1 MGLVERLGPD
11 GVAPREVSGAGDS
24 MPDTLPNESGSAPAR
39 SGGLSHLLPCR
50 HCGVLNGWTAQQC
63 WGCEASL
70 WKDRSA
76 GSAIEPGSA
85 APESAAGERLLHGGG
100 QEPHDMAVASHGSHV
115 MTAPAAAIDMSPVQ
129 VPTAQAAAA
138 AAADAPLPVLMS
150 RVEGRYSVTRLPMPA
165 PALPATLVPSRT
177 MPIVA
182 AIVVVAFAGVASYL
196 RWSTPQRGAETE
208 DSVEAGN
215 AKRAVVA
222 VGRVSVEPTM
232 ASAAGM
238 GVNDAGPA
246 DASARTIVAVPDSPV
261 QAQPVA
267 PADPLRMESG
277 GPAAAMER
285 PPVVATT
292 HGPARATAP
301 AMTATKSGTAR
312 AANAADA
319 ASMLKPEPLAPQR
332 PPPPP
337 PDPCTEA
344 VAALGLCKAPSIRSK
359 EFGWTAN

>member
-1 MGLVERLGPD
+1 MGL
-11 GVAPREVSGAGDS
+11 
-24 MPDTLPNESGSAPAR
+24 
-39 SGGLSHLLPCR
+39 
-50 HCGVLNGWTAQQC
+50 
-63 WGCEASL
+63 
-70 WKDRSA
+70 
-76 GSAIEPGSA
+76 
-85 APESAAGERLLHGGG
+85 
-100 QEPHDMAVASHGSHV
+100 ASHDSH
-115 MTAPAAAIDMSPVQ
+115 TATTPAAAADMSPVQ

-138 AAADAPLPVLMS
+138 ADAPFPVLMS
-150 RVEGRYSVTRLPMPA
+150 RVEGRYSVARLPVPA

-196 RWSTPQRGAETE
+196 RWSTPQREAETE

-232 ASAAGM
+232 ASAPGM

-246 DASARTIVAVPDSPV
+246 DASARTIVAVPDPPV

-267 PADPLRMESG
+267 PAGPLRLEAG

-285 PPVVATT
+285 SPEVATT
-292 HGPARATAP
+292 RGPARATAP

-319 ASMLKPEPLAPQR
+319 DSMPKPEPFAPQR